1 MINKLEWRRV
11 SEDDGDHTT
20 YVASVSG
27 GLLVR
32 HVEIFESRGSVSLC
46 FVPAISE
53 KEGNRADFKAWLE
66 SERRRESERFN
77 TVTNDQPAID
87 VADPDAM

>member
-1 MINKLEWRRV
+1 MVLIWQEVNCTSEV
-11 SEDDGDHTT
+11 STAIAT
-20 YVASVSG
+20 VPG
-27 GLLVR
+27 GMLVR
-32 HVEIFESRGSVSLC
+32 CTTIPMMEGQPTSVALC
-46 FVPAISE
+46 FVPAIPE
-53 KEGNRADFKAWLE
+53 KEEKAADFKAWLE